1 MKFKL
6 TRVALATMSL
16 LPLLTACG
24 ENGDS
29 GNPVVDN
36 NTDNT
41 SKVQSLEVRAIDGYL
56 EGARVWLDVNGNYKL
71 DEGEPSAITG
81 ADGVAKLDVSALG
94 AKSSQYTL
102 LVEAIAGQT
111 IDSDTPESPITQGFV
126 MSAPAGYT
134 VITPLSTL
142 VQQKIAGGA
151 SKSEAEDAV
160 KSLLQQP
167 DLNPASDYIAQRK
180 SVAAGQAKAMTRLLP
195 ATAT

>member
-102 LVEAIAGQT
+102 LVEAIA
-111 IDSDTPESPITQGFV
+111 V
-126 MSAPAGYT
+126 
-134 VITPLSTL
+134 
-142 VQQKIAGGA
+142 
-151 SKSEAEDAV
+151 
-160 KSLLQQP
+160 
-167 DLNPASDYIAQRK
+167 
-180 SVAAGQAKAMTRLLP
+180 
-195 ATAT
+195 